1 MMKICVNFE
10 KESQTSAQIEFSQIG
25 LWWNLQMQKV
35 KANGHDMR
43 PLTESTQM
51 PFDLAFSNSDG
62 NYTPAGTE
70 RGIS

>member
-1 MMKICVNFE
+1 M
-10 KESQTSAQIEFSQIG
+10 EFSKIG

>member
-1 MMKICVNFE
+1 
-10 KESQTSAQIEFSQIG
+10 
-25 LWWNLQMQKV
+25 MQKV

-43 PLTESTQM
+43 PLTESTQI
-51 PFDLAFSNSDG
+51 DLAFSNSDG

>member
-1 MMKICVNFE
+1 
-10 KESQTSAQIEFSQIG
+10 
-25 LWWNLQMQKV
+25 MQKV

-51 PFDLAFSNSDG
+51 PFDVALSNSDG

-70 RGIS
+70 RGISLYFHLHSPFSNLKVCATEISRK